1 MSMYKTREILCVR
14 YVCAPQAAKWCAQPT
29 QMHARG
35 TMKIARDCFVCRGG
49 LLPPLRGGN
58 FFFSFLVPLQKRR
71 HNHEFR
77 AVFGFSENGLD

>member
-49 LLPPLRGGN
+49 LLPPLEGGEFL
-58 FFFSFLVPLQKRR
+58 FFFPGTVTKTPQCSDLVKTDLTER
-71 HNHEFR
+71 
-77 AVFGFSENGLD
+77 